1 MCVGGEIQSPLGP
14 LFISQRKA
22 EGTWL
27 HFEMRLCVSILGI
40 GIRGDLCFEQ
50 PEPEAE
56 GCSGVRGGA

>member
-1 MCVGGEIQSPLGP
+1 MGGEIQSPLGP

-56 GCSGVRGGA
+56 GC